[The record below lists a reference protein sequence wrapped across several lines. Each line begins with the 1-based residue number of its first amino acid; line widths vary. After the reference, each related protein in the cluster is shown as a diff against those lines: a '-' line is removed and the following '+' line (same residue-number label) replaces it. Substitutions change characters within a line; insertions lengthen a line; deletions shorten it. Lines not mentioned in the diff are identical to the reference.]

1 MGWRGL
7 CSHKV
12 IAQPFRNL
20 LFGDTGLKEMP
31 KMKYSGKILVVDDDP
46 SICALLR
53 KALTHYGCEYLE
65 ARSGDELFQVLANHP
80 VDLTLL
86 DIRLPG
92 PDGLTLLP
100 KIKEKF
106 PEVYVVMLTGVIDT
120 QTALSAI
127 RQGAFDYIA
136 KPFSIDELQVVVS
149 RALEKKALER
159 ENLQY
164 VKNIK
169 EKGLRL
175 EILHTLST
183 KIGNS
188 LLSTVELEEIFRII
202 MVGITAGE
210 GLGLN
215 RAFLALYNESG
226 SLLAGKIAI
235 GPGNPEEAG
244 RIWSSLEEKKG
255 SLGEAIA
262 EYGRTCTLE
271 NIRVNQV
278 VKEILIP
285 TADRENILIRASK
298 ERRSFNVHGGCVEA
312 RPIKE
317 DIPALL
323 GSGDF
328 AVVPLCSPD
337 RVQGVLIADNFI
349 TGKDITEEDVATM
362 ELFANQAALAIEKSM
377 LYAELASRIKSLES
391 AHEELQASRGL
402 LVRVERLSALGE
414 MAAQIAHEMKNP
426 LASIGGLARFVHR
439 RSGEEKLKG
448 HLEVIIRET
457 SRLEQILAHLF
468 DFIRTPA
475 AVLTRVEPHKIISS
489 CLNALEAQIRKQ
501 KVELVRHFSS
511 ELPAVQADE
520 NQMKEVVLNLLR
532 NAVEAM
538 ACGGS
543 LRVATRWESDEII
556 IDIEDTGPGLSAEDL
571 ELARRPFFTT
581 KTQGLGL
588 GLNLAE
594 KILQAHQGRLDLT
607 GEFGAGVRASIAL
620 PASRLSS

>member
-1 MGWRGL
+1 
-7 CSHKV
+7 
-12 IAQPFRNL
+12 
-20 LFGDTGLKEMP
+20 
-31 KMKYSGKILVVDDDP
+31 MKSSEKILVVDDDP
-46 SICALLR
+46 SIGTLLR
-53 KALTHYGCEYLE
+53 KALTQFGYEYLE
-65 ARSGDELFQVLANHP
+65 AQTGDELFRVLAHQP
-80 VDLTLL
+80 VDLMLL

-92 PDGLTLLP
+92 LDGLTLLP
-100 KIKEKF
+100 EIREKF
-106 PEVYVVMLTGVIDT
+106 PDVYVVMLTGVVDT
-120 QTALSAI
+120 QTAISAI
-127 RQGAFDYIA
+127 RLGAFDYIA

-149 RALEKKALER
+149 RALEKRELER
-159 ENLQY
+159 ENLQNA
-164 VKNIK
+164 KKIQ

-175 EILHTLST
+175 EILHTLSI

-215 RAFLALYNESG
+215 RAFLTLYDQEG
-226 SLLAGKIAI
+226 STLAGKIAI

-244 RIWSSLEEKKG
+244 RIWSSLEGKKS
-255 SLGEAIA
+255 SLTEAIA

-271 NIRVNQV
+271 NLRVNQM
-278 VKEILIP
+278 VKEIRIP
-285 TADRENILIRASK
+285 LTDRENILIRASE
-298 ERRSFNVHGGCVEA
+298 ERRSFNVQGGRVEG
-312 RPIKE
+312 RPVKE

-323 GSGDF
+323 ESGDF

-349 TGKDITEEDVATM
+349 TRKKITGEDVATM
-362 ELFANQAALAIEKSM
+362 ELFASQAALAIEKSK
-377 LYAELASRIKSLES
+377 LYSELASRVKSLEA
-391 AHEELQASRGL
+391 AHEELQASREL

-439 RSGEEKLKG
+439 RSQEDKLKG

-457 SRLEQILAHLF
+457 SRLEQILAQLF
-468 DFIRTPA
+468 DFVRTPS
-475 AVLTRVEPHKIISS
+475 AVLTRVDTHKIISV
-489 CLNALEAQIRKQ
+489 CLNALEAQLRKQ
-501 KVELVRHFSS
+501 QVELVRHFSADI
-511 ELPAVQADE
+511 PAVQADE
-520 NQMKEVVLNLLR
+520 NQMKEVLLNLLR

-538 ACGGS
+538 PSGGR
-543 LRVATRWESDEII
+543 LRVATRWESEEII
-556 IDIEDTGPGLSAEDL
+556 IDIEGSGPGLSAEEL

-581 KTQGLGL
+581 KTHGLGL

-594 KILQAHQGRLDLT
+594 KILKTHQGRLDLT
-607 GEFGAGVRASIAL
+607 GGSGAGVRASIAL